1 MLLLGAI
8 LLAIFVLLSPWG
20 LVAVAVGGLLDVAE
34 SLVLLRWSRRRR
46 AVTGAEALIGQRA
59 VVSTPQQVRVAGEL
73 WEARSD
79 EELVTGEEVVVTGL
93 EEGLKLRV
101 SRSSPALR

>member
-8 LLAIFVLLSPWG
+8 LLAIFVLPSPWG
-20 LVAVAVGGLLDVAE
+20 LLAVLAAGLLDVAE

-46 AVTGAEALIGQRA
+46 AATGAEALIGQEA
-59 VVSTPQQVRVAGEL
+59 IVSSMPTQVRIAGEL

-79 EELVTGEEVVVTGL
+79 RPLRPGEEVVVRAVDGL
-93 EEGLKLRV
+93 TLVVE
-101 SRSSPALR
+101 

>member
-1 MLLLGAI
+1 MKPADVTPIRQEQPTEVNPVVPSDKTDLE
-8 LLAIFVLLSPWG
+8 
-20 LVAVAVGGLLDVAE
+20 AVAEL
-34 SLVLLRWSRRRR
+34 
-46 AVTGAEALIGQRA
+46 AEAHAQITREIEKRIIGQRA

-79 EELVTGEEVVVTGL
+79 EELVAGEEVVVTGL

>member
-8 LLAIFVLLSPWG
+8 LLAIFVLPSPWG
-20 LVAVAVGGLLDVAE
+20 LLAVLAGGLLDVAE

-46 AVTGAEALIGQRA
+46 VATGAEALIGQKA
-59 VVSTPQQVRVAGEL
+59 IVSATRTQVRIAGEL

-79 EELVTGEEVVVTGL
+79 RPLRPGEEVVVRAVDGL
-93 EEGLKLRV
+93 TLVVE
-101 SRSSPALR
+101 